1 MVSTA
6 PIFARLEMLL
16 MAETLVPRLSLH
28 TFWQLSLQ
36 LNQER
41 KVEAKIKK
49 PSGRKPEAVL
59 WLERRMNERRK
70 KRQLDVYERP
80 LHKNSQIFLH
90 PG

>member
-16 MAETLVPRLSLH
+16 MAETLGCRDYHFIHSGSYLRSREEGRGE
-28 TFWQLSLQ
+28 
-36 LNQER
+36 N
-41 KVEAKIKK
+41 KK

-59 WLERRMNERRK
+59 WLEGRMNERRK

>member
-1 MVSTA
+1 MVSTV

-16 MAETLVPRLSLH
+16 MAETLAPRLSLH
-28 TFWQLSLQ
+28 SGSYRLPRVRSR
-36 LNQER
+36 EEGR
-41 KVEAKIKK
+41 GEDKK

-59 WLERRMNERRK
+59 WLEGRMNERRK